1 MRKESFI
8 MSKKEDLLK
17 EIAVVKE
24 ELAELEQKRL
34 RSQASLM
41 ESLIDKEEPKEQEK
55 SYFKTLSSLIKLQRE
70 KLQMLTDELQLMKD
84 QK

>member
-1 MRKESFI
+1 M
-8 MSKKEDLLK
+8 
-17 EIAVVKE
+17 
-24 ELAELEQKRL
+24 